1 MTSKLNFLSAKKT
14 PNVKWHKMIKAE
26 IAAETPRPWEPYANK
41 HIGKP
46 ILPVLGIV
54 KGGSSLIISLVFKR
68 NNIII
73 PTIMNPTIAIA

>member
-1 MTSKLNFLSAKKT
+1 MTCKLNFLSAKKT

-68 NNIII
+68 NNMII